1 MKKIKMIFLLLI
13 FSLVSCAV
21 DPPTYYFTKNGYI
34 DEIERIEL
42 VEYKNESYK
51 MVDTSKDILKF
62 DPEKVVKVETLN
74 NEKVEDFLGD
84 FENIVFHGENESV
97 NEPTGYCL
105 LWHLKN
111 GNFIVFSCTI
121 IKGDRAYSMV
131 AEFDSAYNYV
141 MHYVGFA
148 ARPHFEK
155 VVDDYFE
162 MYSKPV
168 E

>member
-1 MKKIKMIFLLLI
+1 MKKNILSILLLMVI
-13 FSLVSCAV
+13 VLTGC
-21 DPPTYYFTKNGYI
+21 DPASRFFYKNEYI

-42 VEYKNESYK
+42 VEYKNEDYK
-51 MVDTSKDILKF
+51 IVDASKDGLKF

-74 NEKVEDFLGD
+74 NEKVESFLGD
-84 FENIVFHGENESV
+84 FEKIIFHIENESV

-111 GNFIVFSCTI
+111 GNFIVFSCTM

-131 AEFDSAYNYV
+131 AEFDSDNNFVVHHAR
-141 MHYVGFA
+141 FA
-148 ARPHFEK
+148 ARPHFED
-155 VVDDYFE
+155 VLDDYFE